1 MVLNMTTKDAEYMDR
16 QIHLALLTS
25 GAGNHVAGWR
35 MPDAE
40 FGSEN
45 IDLIIRSVQIA
56 ERGHFDM
63 AFFADSVHCPID
75 APAKNSVRLEPLTL
89 LGALAVTT
97 SRIGLAAT
105 VSTTYSQPYN
115 IARAFAS
122 LDRMSNGRAAW
133 NVVTGASPDAA
144 ANFGDDPFPDHATR
158 YGIANEYLDVVKG
171 LWDSWEDGAMVGD
184 KLSGVYADTKKL
196 RVLNYKGENFAVKG
210 PLNASRPPQGYP
222 VILQAG
228 ASSAGLDFAA
238 RTAEVVFASQQ
249 LLEEAKVFS
258 DKLRALVEKAGRPRS
273 ALKILY
279 GVMPIVGKTEEDAR
293 AKVAAL
299 AALSDPAMA
308 MRALCDR
315 IGHDLTQFDLDAP
328 LPELPETN
336 MMQGHSVI
344 LRSLAKRH
352 KMTIRQLRDYVG
364 ASSGHRLLFGTAA
377 QIADDLQLWFESGV
391 ADGFMILP
399 PYLPGPVTEF
409 VDEIIP
415 LLVARGLYRSGY
427 EGTTLRDHLGLER
440 PAHPLQRVRQ
450 DAAD

>member
-1 MVLNMTTKDAEYMDR
+1 MDR
-16 QIHLALLTS
+16 HIHFALLTS

-45 IDLIIRSVQIA
+45 IDLIIRSVQAA
-56 ERGHFDM
+56 ERGHFDI
-63 AFFADSVHCPID
+63 AFFADSVHCAPD
-75 APAKNSVRLEPLTL
+75 APAKNSLRLEPLTL
-89 LGALAVTT
+89 LGALAVST

-115 IARAFAS
+115 VARAFAS

-144 ANFGDDPFPDHATR
+144 ANFGADPFPDHATR

-184 KLSGVYADTKKL
+184 KETGVYAETSKL
-196 RVLNYKGENFAVKG
+196 HALNHQGAHFSVKG

-222 VILQAG
+222 VIVQAG
-228 ASSAGLDFAA
+228 ASAAGLDFAA

-249 LLEEAKVFS
+249 LLEEASAFS
-258 DKLRALVEKAGRPRS
+258 EKLRGLVENAGRPRGS
-273 ALKILY
+273 LKILF
-279 GVMPIVGKTEEDAR
+279 GVMPIIGDTEEEAR
-293 AKVAAL
+293 DKVAQL

-315 IGHDLTQFDLDAP
+315 VGHDLTPFDLDGP
-328 LPELPETN
+328 LPELPQTN

-352 KMTIRQLRDYVG
+352 NMTIRQLRDYVG
-364 ASSGHRLLFGTAA
+364 ASSGHRLLFGTPT
-377 QIADDLQLWFESGV
+377 QIADDLQMWFEDGA

-399 PYLPGPVTEF
+399 PYLPGPVNDF
-409 VDEIIP
+409 VDKVVP
-415 LLVARGLYRSGY
+415 LLVERGLYRSQY
-427 EGTTLRDHLGLER
+427 EGETLRDHLGLSR
-440 PAHPLQRVRQ
+440 PLHPNQIIRQ
-450 DAAD
+450 TAAE

>member
-1 MVLNMTTKDAEYMDR
+1 MDR

-45 IDLIIRSVQIA
+45 IDLIIRSVQAA
-56 ERGHFDM
+56 ERGHFDI
-63 AFFADSVHCPID
+63 AFFADSVHCPLD

-115 IARAFAS
+115 VARAFAS

-144 ANFGDDPFPDHATR
+144 ANFGADPFPDHAAR

-184 KLSGVYADTKKL
+184 KESGVYADTSKL
-196 RVLNYKGENFAVKG
+196 HTLNHAGQHFTVKG

-222 VILQAG
+222 VIVQAG
-228 ASSAGLDFAA
+228 ASAAGLDFAA

-249 LLEEAKVFS
+249 VLEEAKIFA
-258 DKLRALVEKAGRPRS
+258 DKLRGLVEQAGRPRG
-273 ALKILY
+273 ALKILF
-279 GVMPIVGKTEEDAR
+279 GVMPIIGKTEEEAR
-293 AKVAAL
+293 EKVATL

-315 IGHDLTQFDLDAP
+315 VGHDLTQFELDAP
-328 LPELPETN
+328 LPDLPETN
-336 MMQGHSVI
+336 MMQGHSVV

-352 KMTIRQLRDYVG
+352 NMTIRQLRDYVG

-377 QIADDLQLWFESGV
+377 QIADDLQLWFETGV

-399 PYLPGPVTEF
+399 PYLPGPVDEF
-409 VDEIIP
+409 VDEVLP
-415 LLVARGLYRSGY
+415 LLVERGLYRSGY
-427 EGTTLRDHLGLER
+427 EGVTLREHLRLQR
-440 PAHPLQRVRQ
+440 PAHPLQASHQ
-450 DAAD
+450 NAAE